1 MSQLNKIWIIATYTF
16 REMLKSRIL
25 WNVVLLGIVIAIIT
39 FVATEFTFG
48 VPHRVALD
56 LGLGSL
62 SISSYG
68 IAILIGI
75 GLIKKEEESRT
86 IYLIISRPVS
96 RIAFLAGKLL
106 GVSAFLVLNLAIL
119 SIVTIIVVKVM
130 GGEISSL
137 VLFAML
143 FSCLEAT
150 LLLMITVFLSLI
162 ANTALALMGSVLIL
176 VVGHAIAETTKILFV
191 TTKPWLKTVV
201 DGLNFVFPAFH
212 RFNLK
217 DYVLYQNT
225 IEMNQLYFVVGYWL
239 LYTMG
244 VFFLSATVINKKN
257 MD

>member
-1 MSQLNKIWIIATYTF
+1 MSQLVKTWTVARYTF
-16 REMLKSRIL
+16 REMIKSKIL

-39 FVATEFTFG
+39 FVAAEFTFG

-62 SISSYG
+62 SVSSYG

-96 RIAFLAGKLL
+96 RVSFLAGKLL
-106 GVSAFLVLNLAIL
+106 GVSSFLVVNIFIL
-119 SIVTIIVVKVM
+119 SMVTIFVVKTM

-150 LLLMITVFLSLI
+150 LLLLVVVLLSLI
-162 ANTALALMGSVLIL
+162 ANTAISLMGSIMVLII
-176 VVGHAIAETTKILFV
+176 GHAIAETTKILFV
-191 TTKPWLKTVV
+191 TTKPWLKTVI
-201 DGLNFVFPAFH
+201 DSMNFVFPALH

-225 IEMNQLYFVVGYWL
+225 IETSQLLMVVGYWFA
-239 LYTMG
+239 YMMG
-244 VFFLSATVINKKN
+244 LFFLAALIINKKN

>member
-1 MSQLNKIWIIATYTF
+1 MSQVAKTYIVAKYTF
-16 REMLKSRIL
+16 KEMLKSKIL
-25 WNVVLLGIVIAIIT
+25 WNVALLGLGIAVVT
-39 FVATEFTFG
+39 FVASEFTFG

-62 SISSYG
+62 SVSSYG
-68 IAILIGI
+68 IAILIGL

-96 RIAFLAGKLL
+96 RVSFLAGKLL
-106 GVSAFLVLNLAIL
+106 GVCSFLALNLFIL
-119 SIVTIIVVKVM
+119 SLITIAVVKFI

-143 FSCLEAT
+143 FSCLEST
-150 LLLMITVFLSLI
+150 LLLLVVVFLSLI
-162 ANTALALMGSVLIL
+162 ANTALALMGSILVLIS
-176 VVGHAIAETTKILFV
+176 GHALAETTKILFV
-191 TTKPWLKTVV
+191 TTKPWLKTIV
-201 DGLNFVFPAFH
+201 DALNFVFPAFH

-225 IEMNQLYFVVGYWL
+225 IEVQQLLMVVFYWL
-239 LYTMG
+239 AYVLG
-244 VFFLSATVINKKN
+244 LFFLSALIINKKN